1 MNLENLEKKIQYTF
15 KDRNILQIALT
26 HKSTKSLTHNE
37 QYEFLGDRVLGLVI
51 AENLINNHSNLS
63 EGNLD
68 KIFST
73 FVNKDKCAEIAQ
85 NINLGDFLILG
96 KTEIASDGKNKI
108 SILADACE
116 ALIAS
121 IYIDG
126 GYEAAKTFINFNWQN
141 TFEAIDLNFKDPKS
155 ALQEWCLKK
164 YKKLPIYE
172 LINQEGEA
180 HAPLFTVKI
189 QFNTYKKAEASAG
202 NIKDA
207 EKKAAI
213 HFTEINN
220 IKI

>member
-126 GYEAAKTFINFNWQN
+126 GYAAAKTVINFNWQN
-141 TFEAIDLNFKDPKS
+141 TFEAIDLNFKDQTS
-155 ALQEWCLKK
+155 EMQEWCLKK
-164 YKKLPIYE
+164 YKK
-172 LINQEGEA
+172 
-180 HAPLFTVKI
+180 I
-189 QFNTYKKAEASAG
+189 QV
-202 NIKDA
+202 
-207 EKKAAI
+207 
-213 HFTEINN
+213 
-220 IKI
+220 

>member
-1 MNLENLEKKIQYTF
+1 MNLETLEKKIQYTF
-15 KDRNILQIALT
+15 KNRNILRIALT
-26 HKSTKSLTHNE
+26 HKSTKSLSNNE

-85 NINLGDFLILG
+85 NIKLGDFLILG

-126 GYEAAKTFINFNWQN
+126 GYEAVKTFINFNWQN
-141 TFEAIDLNFKDPKS
+141 TFDAIDLNFKDPKS

-164 YKKLPIYE
+164 YKKLPVYE

-189 QFNTYKKAEASAG
+189 EFNTYKKTEASAG

-213 HFTEINN
+213 HFIEINN

>member
-85 NINLGDFLILG
+85 NINLGDYLILG

-116 ALIAS
+116 ALS
-121 IYIDG
+121 
-126 GYEAAKTFINFNWQN
+126 
-141 TFEAIDLNFKDPKS
+141 
-155 ALQEWCLKK
+155 
-164 YKKLPIYE
+164 
-172 LINQEGEA
+172 LI
-180 HAPLFTVKI
+180 HI
-189 QFNTYKKAEASAG
+189 
-202 NIKDA
+202 
-207 EKKAAI
+207 
-213 HFTEINN
+213 
-220 IKI
+220 